1 MIPVTIPS
9 AKSPALS
16 DKMQENLQ
24 RHKPPQG
31 LRLSPT
37 AWAKLLYLRD
47 AGDSE
52 VGGFGISA
60 ADDLLYIED
69 IALVRQNCDLASVML
84 DDQAVADYF
93 DRQVDAGRRPE
104 QFGRAWIH
112 THPGSSPQPSIT
124 DEQTFARVFGR
135 TEWAVIFILAREGR
149 TYARLQFHVGPGG
162 SVLLPV
168 EVDYSRAF
176 ASSDHAAWQA
186 EYLANVQVES
196 WPPEP
201 RLLSHLEPSGEQP
214 GSLNPDADW
223 RDLWDEVF
231 QDKLVDSCAE
241 IPVGGFYDDDF

>member
-1 MIPVTIPS
+1 MNSVKSPS
-9 AKSPALS
+9 ANHPALS
-16 DKMQENLQ
+16 DKTQENLQ

-31 LRLSPT
+31 LRFSPT

-60 ADDLLYIED
+60 TDNLLNIED
-69 IALVRQNCDLASVML
+69 VALVRQNCDLASVML

-93 DRQVDAGRRPE
+93 DRQVDAGCHPE
-104 QFGRAWIH
+104 QFGRIWIH
-112 THPGSSPQPSIT
+112 THPGSSPQPSAT

-135 TEWAVIFILAREGR
+135 TEWSVMFILAREGR

-176 ASSDHAAWQA
+176 AASDHAAWQT
-186 EYLANVQVES
+186 EYVANVEVEP

-201 RLLSHLEPSGEQP
+201 KVLTHLEPHKEGA
-214 GSLNPDADW
+214 SLLTPHTDWPDFWD
-223 RDLWDEVF
+223 DLF
-231 QDKLVDSCAE
+231 QEKLVDACAE
-241 IPVGGFYDDDF
+241 APVGGFYDDEF

>member
-16 DKMQENLQ
+16 DNTQVNLQ

-69 IALVRQNCDLASVML
+69 VALVQQNCDLASVML

-104 QFGRAWIH
+104 QFGRTWIH
-112 THPGSSPQPSIT
+112 THPGSSPQPSVT
-124 DEQTFARVFGR
+124 DEATFARVFGG
-135 TEWAVIFILAREGR
+135 TEWALMFILARGGR
-149 TYARLQFHVGPGG
+149 TYARMQFHVGPGG
-162 SVLLPV
+162 AILLPV

-176 ASSDHAAWQA
+176 AASNHEVWQA
-186 EYLANVQVES
+186 EYVANVQVEP

-201 RLLSHLEPSGEQP
+201 RLLSHLEPSAEPP
-214 GSLNPDADW
+214 GPSNPDAK
-223 RDLWDEVF
+223 RRELWDELLY
-231 QDKLVDSCAE
+231 DELVDSCAE